1 MSNRD
6 DVTKTVESKSTAQP
20 ASANVIS
27 LLQYPLEDQLK
38 SQQRRYGAQISFQ
51 LVQIKPVEVK
61 GGGGA
66 LVDAAKKAS
75 TTVDEQGLV
84 AASANAL
91 RAAGEYIVDK
101 TSEAASGVYDYVAG
115 TSDTA
120 ETKSEVAGTP
130 APTEDTSDISVQ
142 DREETQLNQYIKL
155 YLPVSFTVN
164 DSLNYSDTDLGTLG
178 ATALGVMNAGGS
190 ATKAISAGLR
200 EGLKSIGDFA
210 SGAAT
215 GDMARVGLLR
225 AAKLPGIPEE
235 LRAATSIAGAVTLNP
250 NTRAMF
256 KGVGANREFTFQ
268 FKFLPKSKDEA
279 EMVKQIIKKFRTHAY
294 PISIN
299 AGGISVGYKYPEL
312 FNISIKY
319 NGRNIEGEDG
329 VDVGTKIKNCFLKTI
344 STNYNSSA
352 MSFHADGNP
361 TEFDMTLTFVEE
373 RTLTRKDIEEGF

>member
-20 ASANVIS
+20 VPANVIS

-66 LVDAAKKAS
+66 LADAIKKAS

-84 AASANAL
+84 GASGTAL
-91 RAAGEYIVDK
+91 QATGEYIVDK
-101 TSEAASGVYDYVAG
+101 VSEAASGVYNYVAG

-130 APTEDTSDISVQ
+130 VPTEDTSDISVQ

-155 YLPVSFTVN
+155 YLPVAFTVN
-164 DSLNYSDTDLGTLG
+164 DSLNYGDASLGTSG
-178 ATALGVMNAGGS
+178 ATTLGVMNAGGS
-190 ATKAISAGLR
+190 AIKAISAGLT

-210 SGAAT
+210 SGAAA
-215 GDMARVGLLR
+215 GDMARVGVLR
-225 AAKLPGIPEE
+225 AAKLPIIPEE
-235 LRAATSIAGAVTLNP
+235 LRLATSIAGAVSLNP

-256 KGVGANREFTFQ
+256 KEVALREFTFQ

-361 TEFDMTLTFVEE
+361 TEIDITLTFVEE